1 MTSGRIRGK
10 KSWAPRREVRGAVR
24 RCMGCG
30 EWILEG
36 TVLCLHIICFLIFDL
51 KWMFLLNSGWY
62 FMFYTKATRQR
73 EEEKDV

>member
-1 MTSGRIRGK
+1 
-10 KSWAPRREVRGAVR
+10 
-24 RCMGCG
+24 MGCG